1 MPTRME
7 RLTAKLDRLRA
18 AQAKVKAE
26 IQAAEARQR
35 ARQSKAKRAAD
46 TRRRILL
53 RAWLL
58 QRMQQDQA
66 ARARIIAE
74 LDTWLTQPN
83 DRALFGLEPRSHHA
97 GSTPEAAATAGKRAQ
112 HG

>member
-7 RLTAKLDRLRA
+7 RLTARLTRLRA
-18 AQAKVKAE
+18 AEEQVTAQ
-26 IQAAEARQR
+26 IRAAEARQR
-35 ARQSKAKRAAD
+35 ARQSKVERAAD

-53 RAWLL
+53 GAWLL

-83 DRALFGLEPRSHHA
+83 DRALFGLEPRSH
-97 GSTPEAAATAGKRAQ
+97 GREDTTTKEAQ

>member
-7 RLTAKLDRLRA
+7 RLTTKLNRLRA

-35 ARQSKAKRAAD
+35 ARQNKAKRAAD

-53 RAWLL
+53 GAWLL
-58 QRMQQDQA
+58 ERMNKDETL
-66 ARARIIAE
+66 RARLVAE
-74 LDTWLTQPN
+74 LDAWVTQPN
-83 DRALFGLEPRSHHA
+83 DRALFGLEPRSYDRED
-97 GSTPEAAATAGKRAQ
+97 TTTKEAQPG
-112 HG
+112 

>member
-7 RLTAKLDRLRA
+7 RLTARLTRLRA
-18 AQAKVKAE
+18 AEEQVKAE

-35 ARQSKAKRAAD
+35 ARQSKAERAAD

-53 RAWLL
+53 GAWLL
-58 QRMQQDQA
+58 ERMKKDEA
-66 ARARIIAE
+66 LRARLLAE
-74 LDTWLTQPN
+74 LDAWVTRN
-83 DRALFGLEPRSHHA
+83 DDRALFGLEPRSHDA
-97 GSTPEAAATAGKRAQ
+97 GSTPEAAATAGKGAQ

>member
-18 AQAKVKAE
+18 AEAKVKAE

-35 ARQSKAKRAAD
+35 ARQSKVERAAD

-53 RAWLL
+53 GAWLL
-58 QRMQQDQA
+58 ERMKKDEA
-66 ARARIIAE
+66 LRARLVAE
-74 LDTWLTQPN
+74 LDAWVTQPN

-97 GSTPEAAATAGKRAQ
+97 GSTPEAAATAGKRSQ

>member
-7 RLTAKLDRLRA
+7 RLTAKLNRLRA

-35 ARQSKAKRAAD
+35 ARHSKAKRAAD

-53 RAWLL
+53 GAWLL

-83 DRALFGLEPRSHHA
+83 DRALFGLEPRSH
-97 GSTPEAAATAGKRAQ
+97 GREDTTTKEAQPG
-112 HG
+112 

>member
-35 ARQSKAKRAAD
+35 ARQSKAKRVAD

-53 RAWLL
+53 GAWLL
-58 QRMQQDQA
+58 ERMKKDETV
-66 ARARIIAE
+66 RARLVAE
-74 LDTWLTQPN
+74 LDAWLTQPN
-83 DRALFGLEPRSHHA
+83 DRALFGLEPRSHDA

>member
-18 AQAKVKAE
+18 AEAKVKAE
-26 IQAAEARQR
+26 LQAAEARQR
-35 ARQSKAKRAAD
+35 ARQNKAKRAAD

-53 RAWLL
+53 GAWLL
-58 QRMQQDQA
+58 ERMKKDEA
-66 ARARIIAE
+66 LRARLVAE
-74 LDTWLTQPN
+74 LDAWVTRN
-83 DRALFGLEPRSHHA
+83 DDRALFGLEPRSHDA
-97 GSTPEAAATAGKRAQ
+97 GSTPEAAATAGKGAQ

>member
-1 MPTRME
+1 MTTRLQ

-18 AQAKVKAE
+18 AEAKVKAE
-26 IQAAEARQR
+26 LQAAAARQR

-53 RAWLL
+53 GSWLL
-58 QRMQQDQA
+58 QRMQQDQT

-74 LDTWLTQPN
+74 LNAWLTQPN
-83 DRALFGLEPRSHHA
+83 DRALFGLEPRSHDA
-97 GSTPEAAATAGKRAQ
+97 GSTPEAAATAGKGAQ